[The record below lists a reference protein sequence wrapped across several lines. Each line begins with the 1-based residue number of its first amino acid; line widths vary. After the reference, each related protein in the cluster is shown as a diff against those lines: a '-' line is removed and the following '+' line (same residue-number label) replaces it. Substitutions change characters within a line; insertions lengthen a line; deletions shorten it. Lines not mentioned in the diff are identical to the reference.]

1 MGSTRMWSP
10 SSESV
15 DWWRGARKLN
25 LLFMGGISE
34 RADQR
39 GGQHTGQNLIDQA
52 MPLSEFHGGQVN
64 ANHCVCDLP
73 SEGAVILMTLL
84 KSRIQA
90 TNEKL
95 EALKLQRK
103 ADQKAHRQAA
113 KLTRADRERKKLLVG
128 EAVLARVA
136 RGDWDE
142 EDFRLMMDE
151 ALSRPMD
158 RALFDLDAESSE

>member
-1 MGSTRMWSP
+1 
-10 SSESV
+10 
-15 DWWRGARKLN
+15 
-25 LLFMGGISE
+25 
-34 RADQR
+34 
-39 GGQHTGQNLIDQA
+39 
-52 MPLSEFHGGQVN
+52 
-64 ANHCVCDLP
+64 
-73 SEGAVILMTLL
+73 MTLL